1 MYPEPVDV
9 LREYWGYPS
18 FRPQQEDIVR
28 SVLLNRDTLALMPTG
43 GGKSICFQVPGLTR
57 EGLCLVI
64 SPLIALMKDQVDRL
78 RSMNIKASYL
88 SSAQSK
94 HELDV
99 ALDNAVYGGVKFLY
113 VSPERLKNELFIE
126 RFKRMKVNLI
136 AVDEA
141 HCISQWGHDFR
152 PAYREIAVIRE
163 LHPHVPVMAVTASA
177 TPEVAN
183 DILEQ
188 LKMRDPA
195 VFELPMV
202 RNNLHYA
209 AIEEAEPLGRLLRIC
224 KRLQGSGIV
233 YAGTRKA
240 VRNTAEFLT
249 GHGIAAGYYHA
260 GLDTGTKERLQ
271 NEWLQGKFPVMVAT
285 NAFGMGID
293 KPDVRYVVHTQV
305 PQNLENYV
313 QEAGRGGRDG
323 QDSWAILLWNT
334 PMAEEQM
341 RMLKES
347 FPPREFIREVYHNLC
362 AHFSIAYGA
371 GQDETYEFIMGDF
384 VRKYNYK
391 APQVMNALEI
401 LMISGYLQLSEG
413 MLIPSRV
420 MIRMNNAALYDF
432 QVRNPSFDAFLR
444 LLLRSYGGLFET
456 YTRIDE
462 HYLARKT
469 GWGTSRVVEVLQ
481 KLDEMEV
488 LAYRPRTTHPTI
500 TYIVGRQRSENLVIT
515 PESYEL
521 RMERSIG
528 RYETLLN
535 YLHLDGCRSRFIA
548 NYFGD
553 ENADDCGHCDW
564 CRKHHI
570 PKVSA
575 VDLVRGSL
583 REKAMTLHELL
594 DANAEAPREELIV
607 EVNRMLEEGEIIRDD
622 DDLLHLV

>member
-9 LREYWGYPS
+9 LREYWGYPA

-43 GGKSICFQVPGLTR
+43 GGKSICFQVPALAR
-57 EGLCLVI
+57 EGICLVI

-78 RSMNIKASYL
+78 RSMNIKATYL

-94 HELDV
+94 HELDI
-99 ALDNAVYGGVKFLY
+99 ALDNAIYGGLKFLY

-152 PAYREIAVIRE
+152 PAYREIAAVRE
-163 LHPHVPVMAVTASA
+163 LHPNVPVMAVTASA

-183 DILEQ
+183 DIVQQ
-188 LKMRDPA
+188 LKMRDAA

-224 KRLQGSGIV
+224 KRLEGSGII

-260 GLDTGTKERLQ
+260 GLDVATKERLQ

-293 KPDVRYVVHTQV
+293 KPDVRYVVHTQA

-323 QDSWAILLWNT
+323 NDSWAILLWNT
-334 PMAEEQM
+334 AMAEEQM
-341 RMLKES
+341 RMLKDS
-347 FPPREFIREVYHNLC
+347 FPPRELIREVYHNLC
-362 AHFSIAYGA
+362 AHFSVAYGA
-371 GQDETYEFIMGDF
+371 GQEETYEFVMGDF

-420 MIRMNNAALYDF
+420 MVRMTNSALYDF

-469 GWGTSRVVEVLQ
+469 GWGTNRVVEMLQ

-488 LAYRPRTTHPTI
+488 LAYRPRTTYPTI
-500 TYIVGRQRSENLVIT
+500 TLTVGRQRSENLVIT

-528 RYETLLN
+528 RYETMMN
-535 YLHLDGCRSRFIA
+535 YMHLDGCRSKFIA
-548 NYFGD
+548 HYFGD
-553 ENADDCGHCDW
+553 LEADNCGHCDW

-570 PKVSA
+570 PKVA
-575 VDLVRGSL
+575 PADIVRGSL
-583 REKAMTLHELL
+583 REKPMTLNEVL
-594 DANAEAPREELIV
+594 DLNAEVPREVLIL
-607 EVNRMLEEGEIIRDD
+607 EVNRMLEEGELVRDD
-622 DDLLHLV
+622 DDLLHLA